1 MPQLGETVTEGTIIR
16 WLKQVGD
23 QVAHDEPLFEVSTEK
38 VDSEV
43 PSSAEGYLTEILV
56 EEGATVDVGTRLAV
70 IGDAAG
76 AAGEAGSAA
85 ATGAGAAESA
95 AATGGETPAAAATAP
110 AAGSG
115 AAADDT
121 AGARDGAAA
130 SDATVPAVTETV
142 VPADDM
148 DEPASPGD
156 ESTSGVGAD
165 GGDGDGGAVREQSGT
180 ARAAAP
186 SARTEEGPATSKAA
200 PAGTGAPTPQPASA
214 PVNAQPIGGRPRA
227 DGDGSGGPGA
237 AALLSPVVRKLLNEH
252 GLDPAA
258 VRGTGQGGR
267 ITRGDVLSYIDSQ
280 AAQGDGAGEKA
291 STVAPEGAAPAA
303 PTAAPRQP
311 SPATA
316 PSSAPRAPVPAASAA
331 PATAA
336 ASAFPPA
343 VPGEGDEI
351 IPFSNIRRLTA
362 DHMVRSKATSAHT
375 LVAIEADYEGVDNVR
390 RRNKEKFRKEEGIS
404 LTYLP
409 FVARAVVDVLR
420 DYPQLNASVGEDAL
434 LVHRDVNLGVA
445 VDLDRQGLIV
455 PVVRQADGQ
464 SLRGLARAIA
474 DLAERARSRRLSADD
489 VVGGTFTI
497 TNPGPFGTF
506 LTAPI
511 ISQPQVAILSTDGVK
526 RRPVVVSTPDGGEA
540 IAIHSV
546 GMLALSFDHRAVDG
560 AYASAFIHD
569 LAREIETR
577 DWSTEL

>member
-1 MPQLGETVTEGTIIR
+1 MADITMPQLGETVTEGTIIR

-23 QVAHDEPLFEVSTEK
+23 EVAHDEPLFEVSTEK

-70 IGDAAG
+70 VGDSAGAAASAATSG
-76 AAGEAGSAA
+76 AGGAHDGSAAGEAA
-85 ATGAGAAESA
+85 
-95 AATGGETPAAAATAP
+95 
-110 AAGSG
+110 
-115 AAADDT
+115 
-121 AGARDGAAA
+121 
-130 SDATVPAVTETV
+130 VPAVTENV
-142 VPADDM
+142 VPADDL
-148 DEPASPGD
+148 DEPADPGD

-165 GGDGDGGAVREQSGT
+165 GGDGDGGTVRSSSGA
-180 ARAAAP
+180 ARGAAP
-186 SARTEEGPATSKAA
+186 SARTEEGPAASEAAPA
-200 PAGTGAPTPQPASA
+200 PAGTGAPTPEPGSA
-214 PVNAQPIGGRPRA
+214 PPNAQPIAGTSAAG
-227 DGDGSGGPGA
+227 GDGSGGSG
-237 AALLSPVVRKLLNEH
+237 AALLSPVVRRLLNEH
-252 GLDPAA
+252 GLDPSAIS
-258 VRGTGQGGR
+258 GTGQGGR
-267 ITRGDVLSYIDSQ
+267 ITRGDVLSYIDNQVS
-280 AAQGDGAGEKA
+280 QGDGGREKA
-291 STVAPEGAAPAA
+291 PAAVTDQAAPARS
-303 PTAAPRQP
+303 AAPR
-311 SPATA
+311 SPAP
-316 PSSAPRAPVPAASAA
+316 PSSPDQPAAARS
-331 PATAA
+331 
-336 ASAFPPA
+336 FPPA
-343 VPGEGDEI
+343 AAGEEDEI

-375 LVAIEADYEGVDNVR
+375 LVAIEADYEGVDSVR
-390 RRNKEKFRKEEGIS
+390 RRNKERFRKEEGIS

-526 RRPVVVSTPDGGEA
+526 RRPVVVPTPDGGEA

-569 LAREIETR
+569 LAREDR
-577 DWSTEL
+577 DAGLVDGAVRAGDPAP